1 MMSTLIAGVA
11 LIATRSESP
20 TASRNA
26 IDSGRKNAPCN
37 PDIIRMGKN
46 ATATAAVA

>member
-1 MMSTLIAGVA
+1 MTSAHSAGVA
-11 LIATRSESP
+11 LIATSSDSP

-26 IDSGRKNAPCN
+26 IDSGRKNAPCR
-37 PDIIRMGKN
+37 PDIIRIGRN